1 MSKLIDMH
9 FHLDFY
15 ANHRQVYNRINQME
29 QHTLCVTNQ
38 PEIFESC
45 IELYK
50 PTKYVQFGVGF
61 HPQNAGKVSFGKA
74 SFLRGLSCTKY
85 VGEVGLDFSKE
96 YLCYKDRQME
106 IFNYICQVSRDKIM
120 SIHCRMAEGD
130 IYRILKENN
139 NKKVVMHWYSGDE
152 KWMEKFIELGCFFSI
167 NSNMVRSNTG
177 KQIINQIPINRI
189 FVESDG
195 PFTKVLGRKYTVEKL
210 SAIYEELACVKKICE
225 VDVLKRQV
233 THNYLTL
240 MKEDN

>member
-15 ANHRQVYNRINQME
+15 ANHQQVYNRINQME

-85 VGEVGLDFSKE
+85 VGEVL
-96 YLCYKDRQME
+96 
-106 IFNYICQVSRDKIM
+106 
-120 SIHCRMAEGD
+120 
-130 IYRILKENN
+130 EN
-139 NKKVVMHWYSGDE
+139 
-152 KWMEKFIELGCFFSI
+152 
-167 NSNMVRSNTG
+167 
-177 KQIINQIPINRI
+177 
-189 FVESDG
+189 
-195 PFTKVLGRKYTVEKL
+195 KL
-210 SAIYEELACVKKICE
+210 
-225 VDVLKRQV
+225 
-233 THNYLTL
+233 
-240 MKEDN
+240 

>member
-15 ANHRQVYNRINQME
+15 ANHQQVYNRINQME

-38 PEIFESC
+38 PEIFEAC

-61 HPQNAGKVSFGKA
+61 HPQNAGRVSFGKS
-74 SFLRGLSCTKY
+74 SFLRNLSYTKY

-96 YLCYKDRQME
+96 YVCHKDKQIE
-106 IFNYICQVSRDKIM
+106 VFDYICKVSRDKIM
-120 SIHCRMAEGD
+120 SIHCRMAEED
-130 IYRILKENN
+130 VYRILKKNG
-139 NKKVVMHWYSGDE
+139 NKKIIMHWYTGDE
-152 KWMEKFIELGCFFSI
+152 RWMERFVELGCFFSV
-167 NSNMVRSNTG
+167 NSNMIRSNNG

-195 PFTKVLGRKYTVEKL
+195 PFTKVFGRKYTIEKL
-210 SAIYEELACVKKICE
+210 STVYEEIARVKRIDE
-225 VDVLKRQV
+225 VGILKKQV
-233 THNYLTL
+233 TQNYLSL
-240 MKEDN
+240 IKD

>member
-1 MSKLIDMH
+1 MSRLIDLH

-15 ANHRQVYNRINQME
+15 ANHQQVYNRINQME

-61 HPQNAGKVSFGKA
+61 HPQNAGSVSFGKA
-74 SFLRGLSCTKY
+74 SFLRSLSYTKY

-96 YLCYKDRQME
+96 YMCQKDKQIE
-106 IFNYICQVSRDKIM
+106 IFDYICQVSRDKIM
-120 SIHCRMAEGD
+120 SIHCRMAEED
-130 IYRILKENN
+130 VYRSLKKNG
-139 NKKVVMHWYSGDE
+139 NKKIIMHWYTGDE
-152 KWMEKFIELGCFFSI
+152 KWMERFVELGCFFSV
-167 NSNMVRSNTG
+167 NFNMIRSKNG

-195 PFTKVLGRKYTVEKL
+195 PFTKVSGKKYTIEKL
-210 SAIYEELACVKKICE
+210 GTVYKELGQLIGIGE
-225 VDVLKRQV
+225 MEILKRQIFE
-233 THNYLTL
+233 NYLFL
-240 MKEDN
+240 VDN